1 MVPGQ
6 PFCFIREEQ
15 VVKQQTLRRLISLG
29 MLAAL
34 CIFFSVLSKSF
45 LTANNMLEIVRDAA
59 VPGIIGVGVTY
70 VIITS
75 GIDLSTG
82 ATIALVA
89 MVMANIYK
97 YTLIPIPIMILVGI
111 LVGFVCG
118 VVNGLV
124 VAKLHLPEF
133 IGTLATMGIFR
144 ALTYIIA
151 VRDANGTISSVAM
164 NHSSYAI
171 LGKGFGR
178 IYFVSIAFVVIT
190 IIGQIVLK
198 YTRFGTNLY
207 AVGANPK
214 AAELSGINIART
226 RIIAYI
232 VVGLCAAIGA
242 IFTTGRLQS
251 TTALLGEGF
260 EFNPIAASV
269 IGGVSLSGGYGEIIG
284 TFIGAIF
291 MAALENGV
299 LKLQMNTAYQ
309 YVIKGVIII
318 MVVIFDAWFNSV
330 MEKKAQEAAAGKEA

>member
-1 MVPGQ
+1 M
-6 PFCFIREEQ
+6 
-15 VVKQQTLRRLISLG
+15 KQQNLRRIISLG
-29 MLAAL
+29 MLLVLVAL
-34 CIFFSVLSKSF
+34 FSALSKYF
-45 LTANNMLEIVRDAA
+45 LNPNNLLEIIRDAA

-70 VIITS
+70 VIITA

-82 ATIALVA
+82 AEMALVA
-89 MVMANIYK
+89 MVMANIYR

-111 LVGFVCG
+111 LVGLLCG
-118 VVNGLV
+118 LFNGII

-144 ALTYIIA
+144 AITYIIA
-151 VRDANGTISSVAM
+151 IKENGTITSQPMKAY
-164 NHSSYAI
+164 SYAI

-178 IYFVSIAFVVIT
+178 IYFVTVAFIVVS

-198 YTRFGTNLY
+198 NTRFGTNLY
-207 AVGANPK
+207 SVGANPK

-226 RIIAYI
+226 RIIAYVI
-232 VVGLCAAIGA
+232 VGFCAALGA
-242 IFTTGRLQS
+242 IFTTARLQS
-251 TTALLGEGF
+251 TTALLGDGF

-269 IGGVSLSGGYGEIIG
+269 IGGVSLAGGYGDILG

-309 YVIKGVIII
+309 YVIKGCIII
-318 MVVIFDAWFNSV
+318 AVVIFDAWFNSV
-330 MEKKAQEAAAGKEA
+330 MEKRAQEAAAGGKEE